1 MAGGTETPHIA
12 APPAIGHAPFAIA
25 QKSYFALN
33 GAIGDAADSVMKT
46 MSAREAKNR
55 FGLMID
61 SARAEPVLIE
71 KHGRGVVRE
80 EWALHAIG

>member
-12 APPAIGHAPFAIA
+12 APPALARLAPFAIA

-46 MSAREAKNR
+46 MSARDAKNG

-61 SARAEPVLIE
+61 TRVPSRC
-71 KHGRGVVRE
+71 
-80 EWALHAIG
+80 